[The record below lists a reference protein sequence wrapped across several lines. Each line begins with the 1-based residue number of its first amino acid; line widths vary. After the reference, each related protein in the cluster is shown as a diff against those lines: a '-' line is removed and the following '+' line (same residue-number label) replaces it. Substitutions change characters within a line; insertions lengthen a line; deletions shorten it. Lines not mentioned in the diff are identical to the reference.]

1 MNATLRLRRDE
12 LAKHRQRAGLT
23 TELRLAEAMGAS
35 QATVNKV
42 ISGKANPGP
51 QFIASLVS
59 ALNDDVTFYDI
70 WEIIP
75 ADSGES
81 K

>member
-12 LAKHRQRAGLT
+12 LAKHRERAGLT
-23 TELRLAEAMGAS
+23 TEQRLADAMGAS

-42 ISGKANPGP
+42 ITGKANPGP

-59 ALNDDVTFYDI
+59 ALNDDVTFYDL
-70 WEIIP
+70 WEIVP
-75 ADSGES
+75 TGAGEQE
-81 K
+81 

>member
-12 LAKHRQRAGLT
+12 LAKHRERAGLT
-23 TELRLAEAMGAS
+23 TEQRLADAMGAS

-42 ISGKANPGP
+42 ITGKANPGP

-59 ALNDDVTFYDI
+59 ALNDDVTFDTI

-75 ADSGES
+75 EETA
-81 K
+81 